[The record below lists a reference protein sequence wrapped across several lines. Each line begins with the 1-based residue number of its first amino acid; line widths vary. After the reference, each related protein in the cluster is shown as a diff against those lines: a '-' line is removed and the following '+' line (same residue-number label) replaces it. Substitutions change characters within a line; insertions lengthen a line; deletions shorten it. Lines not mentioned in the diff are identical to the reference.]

1 MCENLGKIEGNQA
14 RHKLSFADAKCE
26 IHESDKSSLTDC
38 CEEFPENHE
47 TTFICYP
54 LCYPLQKSFLQLQQI
69 VKNGEIMSKTVQI
82 SVAASRPTKQLPK
95 PSLFTTGDRTLQQNQ
110 YK

>member
-1 MCENLGKIEGNQA
+1 M
-14 RHKLSFADAKCE
+14 LS
-26 IHESDKSSLTDC
+26 IV
-38 CEEFPENHE
+38 
-47 TTFICYP
+47 
-54 LCYPLQKSFLQLQQI
+54 LQLQQI

-110 YK
+110 YKWHFKT